1 MTASSGSFDSTDPHP
16 AARADLREKVADLAR
31 ARDRAKRV
39 TATLDYERFRQE
51 QDFKDTHAALL
62 TEQAEAIQSLN
73 SQEQSLRGLAIAF
86 GETTGERKPVPGVE
100 LITQTKLVYQ
110 DADALAWALHSGL
123 AVQLNRKELERIAKA
138 TSLPFVT
145 TTQSLAVRLAAD
157 LDAALAE
164 SV

>member
-39 TATLDYERFRQE
+39 TATLDFERFRADQI
-51 QDFKDTHAALL
+51 FAAANETLIV
-62 TEQAEAIQSLN
+62 EQADAVKAIN

-86 GETTGERKPVPGVE
+86 GEATGERKPVPGVE

-110 DADALAWALHSGL
+110 DADALAWAQRTGIALSL
-123 AVQLNRKELERIAKA
+123 ARKEFERVAKSTA
-138 TSLPFVT
+138 LPFVT

-164 SV
+164 VS